1 MMGMGRLLT
10 VDLVCRADAELLG
23 RLRALRAEM
32 VARGL
37 RTELDDKW
45 SEGVEEVE
53 GV

>member
-1 MMGMGRLLT
+1 MLT
-10 VDLVCRADAELLG
+10 VDLVGRADAELLD
-23 RLRALRAEM
+23 RLRVLKAEM

-45 SEGVEEVE
+45 SEGAEEVE